1 MGFRSTKPE
10 HAAKPMRPDTIL
22 AMASCTK
29 LMTAIAVLQCVERGF
44 FSLDEDVGRIV
55 PELGEVA
62 IVSGPVG
69 GSGAP
74 RLQPKKGP
82 ITLRHL
88 LTHSSG
94 SCYDQLDPLL
104 LQWRA
109 DRGEAPWSAAT
120 VESRCNSPLV
130 FEPGTSWMYGMGADW
145 AGKMVERVTGQ
156 TLEVYM
162 SKHIWDPLHLK
173 DTTFWPTQDMY
184 DRMADLSMLDTTG
197 KAVPLVGFDLING
210 STDCLGGGGVFASPR
225 DFMALLKAVMIEDS
239 KLLKMQ
245 SYEELFTSQLSE
257 PSKQALQALL
267 ESDSGLYNE
276 LGGNVP
282 LSGHKSWSLGGLL
295 SLDRYPGWMG
305 ENTLLWQ
312 GMPNIRW
319 FIDRE
324 VGLCGLVAPQL
335 IARESSVMP
344 DISARFQR
352 EIYAAFA
359 ASKSGT

>member
-1 MGFRSTKPE
+1 
-10 HAAKPMRPDTIL
+10 
-22 AMASCTK
+22 
-29 LMTAIAVLQCVERGF
+29 
-44 FSLDEDVGRIV
+44 
-55 PELGEVA
+55 
-62 IVSGPVG
+62 
-69 GSGAP
+69 
-74 RLQPKKGP
+74 
-82 ITLRHL
+82 
-88 LTHSSG
+88 
-94 SCYDQLDPLL
+94 
-104 LQWRA
+104 
-109 DRGEAPWSAAT
+109 
-120 VESRCNSPLV
+120 
-130 FEPGTSWMYGMGADW
+130 
-145 AGKMVERVTGQ
+145 
-156 TLEVYM
+156 
-162 SKHIWDPLHLK
+162 
-173 DTTFWPTQDMY
+173 
-184 DRMADLSMLDTTG
+184 MADLSMLDTTG
-197 KAVPLVGFDLING
+197 KAVPLVGFDLINE

-239 KLLKMQ
+239 KLLKKE